1 MIKPDPQI
9 ILEALKQLNLLE
21 NKLDNAKGES
31 HASLEKHIEK
41 ERTRIPK
48 PILSHHDRIRAKS
61 RASVA
66 PVRASASTSKWL
78 CGNCHI
84 EVPRGMYGRLQVVTD
99 ITVCENCGVYL
110 YLEKEKVSATA

>member
-9 ILEALKQLNLLE
+9 IIEALKQLNLLE
-21 NKLDNAKGES
+21 SKLDDEDDQAALK
-31 HASLEKHIEK
+31 KQIEK
-41 ERTRIPK
+41 ERGKIPK

-66 PVRASASTSKWL
+66 PVRSSSSTSKWT

-84 EVPRGMYGRLQVVTD
+84 EIPRGTYGRLQVVTD
-99 ITVCENCGVYL
+99 ITICENCGVYL
-110 YLEKEKVSATA
+110 YLEKEKASAAA